1 MKTTVLAGLEEIEER
16 LRQLRKDIVESHSN
30 RVSKVVLR
38 DEATAIADLWVEK
51 LRSPLEYRFKL
62 PKETIEVYADDFKR
76 LHVLSRPNNRKSSY
90 LETIDSLLKK
100 FKDRLILPVQQF
112 SDAGDQVLNLL
123 NLVQGLSDAAESDYL
138 REALECAARGY
149 RRASLVM
156 GWCATIDRI
165 QRKIQSLGFDKFS
178 QASGAMK
185 SQPSGRFKRWNKEFN
200 VSTRSELQEVF
211 DADLIWVCEW
221 MGLLDSNQGDRLR
234 DVCFMYRNQSA
245 HPGEAPIG
253 DAHLVA
259 FFTDINAIILTN
271 SNFAVS

>member
-149 RRASLVM
+149 RRGSRGV
-156 GWCATIDRI
+156 GGGATLHRI
-165 QRKIQSLGFDKFS
+165 PPQIQSLGFDKVS
-178 QASGAMK
+178 QAAGGSER
-185 SQPSGRFKRWNKEFN
+185 QPSGRLEPWE
-200 VSTRSELQEVF
+200 
-211 DADLIWVCEW
+211 
-221 MGLLDSNQGDRLR
+221 QGG
-234 DVCFMYRNQSA
+234 YRA
-245 HPGEAPIG
+245 ARHEAAG
-253 DAHLVA
+253 
-259 FFTDINAIILTN
+259 
-271 SNFAVS
+271 